1 MLAIIARCSL
11 TPNSH
16 VSRAMTQRSWTEVV
30 DDPAARHL
38 VVARLQPKSTDE
50 PHALLSALIER
61 LGPIGEFALLTRCE
75 EECAVVLC
83 AFSHA
88 EDAEALANAVDAE
101 AIQRYPSWGS
111 QHGFTLDRTIARAV
125 VDALEVCALEPAA
138 HQQAAH
144 RQAAYP
150 PMLRAA

>member
-1 MLAIIARCSL
+1 
-11 TPNSH
+11 
-16 VSRAMTQRSWTEVV
+16 MTQRSWTEVV

-83 AFSHA
+83 AFSHP
-88 EDAEALANAVDAE
+88 EDAELLAGAVDAE
-101 AIQRYPSWGS
+101 AIERYPDWGS
-111 QHGFTLDRTIARAV
+111 QCAFTLDRAAARAV
-125 VDALEVCALEPAA
+125 VDALEVCALE
-138 HQQAAH
+138 QAAIA
-144 RQAAYP
+144 RPPQAVTAP
-150 PMLRAA
+150 A

>member
-1 MLAIIARCSL
+1 
-11 TPNSH
+11 
-16 VSRAMTQRSWTEVV
+16 MTQHSWTEVV

-83 AFSHA
+83 AFSHS
-88 EDAEALANAVDAE
+88 EDAAALAVAVDAE
-101 AIQRYPSWGS
+101 AIERYPDWAS
-111 QHGFTLDRTIARAV
+111 QCAFTLDRAV
-125 VDALEVCALEPAA
+125 AQAIGDALEVSVLE
-138 HQQAAH
+138 QAAPVGE
-144 RQAAYP
+144 P
-150 PMLRAA
+150 PRSEPYAFMARAA